1 MEQATVKPWWQSK
14 TIWGILIA
22 AVGYISSE
30 VLKVPEVSLPENADF
45 EQIQAYVEA
54 VKAAKGNLS
63 VIISQV
69 VSAIGTVLA
78 IVGRV
83 KAESKIG

>member
-1 MEQATVKPWWQSK
+1 MEQSVKPWWQSK

-22 AVGYISSE
+22 AVGFVISE
-30 VLKVPEVSLPENADF
+30 VLKVPNVVLPENADF
-45 EQIQAYVEA
+45 EQLQAYVEA
-54 VKAAKGNLS
+54 VKAAKGDLS

-69 VSAIGTVLA
+69 VSAVGAILA
-78 IVGRV
+78 IYGRV

>member
-1 MEQATVKPWWQSK
+1 MEQAVKPWWQSK

-22 AVGYISSE
+22 AVGFVISE
-30 VLKVPEVSLPENADF
+30 VLKVPDVVLPENADF
-45 EQIQAYVEA
+45 EQLQAYVEA
-54 VKAAKGNLS
+54 VKAANGNIT

-69 VSAIGTVLA
+69 IAAVGTLLA
-78 IVGRV
+78 IYGRV

>member
-1 MEQATVKPWWQSK
+1 MEQAVKPWWQSR

-22 AVGYISSE
+22 AVGFVISE

-45 EQIQAYVEA
+45 EQLQAYVEA
-54 VKAAKGNLS
+54 VKAANGNLS

-69 VSAIGTVLA
+69 VSAVGTLLA
-78 IVGRV
+78 IYGRV
-83 KAESKIG
+83 KAEAKIG